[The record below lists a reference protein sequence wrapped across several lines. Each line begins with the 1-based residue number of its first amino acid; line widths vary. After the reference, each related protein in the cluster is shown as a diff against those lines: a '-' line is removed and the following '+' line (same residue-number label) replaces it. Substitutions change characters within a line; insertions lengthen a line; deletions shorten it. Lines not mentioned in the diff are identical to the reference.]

1 MHIKN
6 KKIILIFLLLSF
18 IFNVNS
24 YAKIDIKVIVNNE
37 IITNIDIKK
46 EAEYLKILNP
56 NLIQLNENKILELSK
71 TSLINQIVKKKE
83 VLKYVDVNLVENK
96 FLNDSLKKL
105 YLRLDYNS
113 ENDFKNDLNSKN
125 TYSVNEI
132 KNKINIELYWNE
144 IIYEKY
150 NKLVQIDEK
159 LFMNKINNI
168 KNEEQK
174 EYFLSEIVFTKK
186 KNEKLEDLL
195 SQIKL
200 SISDIGFKNTANIY
214 SISQSSKFGGDLGWV
229 SENSLSKKISEKLY
243 NLKKDEITDVI
254 NIGNN
259 YLIIKINEIKINKIK
274 INKEKE
280 LEKLIQVETNKQL
293 NKYSIIYFDKSK
305 INYSIS
311 EKLTYS
317 YCCWRAL

>member
-1 MHIKN
+1 MHTKN
-6 KKIILIFLLLSF
+6 KKFILLFLLLLF

-24 YAKIDIKVIVNNE
+24 YAKIDIKVTINNE

-71 TSLINQIVKKKE
+71 ISLINQIVKKKE
-83 VLKYVDVNLVENK
+83 ILKYVDINILENK
-96 FLNDSLKKL
+96 FLDDSLKKL
-105 YLRLDYNS
+105 YLRLDYKS
-113 ENDFKNDLNSKN
+113 ENDFKNVLILKN
-125 TYSVNEI
+125 TYSINEI
-132 KNKINIELYWNE
+132 KDKINIELYWNE

-150 NKLVQIDEK
+150 DKLVKINKQI
-159 LFMNKINNI
+159 FINKINNI

-186 KNEKLEDLL
+186 KDEKLEDQLK
-195 SQIKL
+195 QIKL
-200 SISDIGFKNTANIY
+200 SINDIGFKNTANIY
-214 SISQSSKFGGDLGWV
+214 SIAQSSKFGGNLGSV
-229 SENSLSKKISEKLY
+229 SENSLSKKISEKLSK
-243 NLKKDEITDVI
+243 LKKGEITDAI

-259 YLIIKINEIKINKIK
+259 YLIIKIDEIKINKIK

-280 LEKLIQVETNKQL
+280 LEKLIQAERNKQL
-293 NKYSIIYFDKSK
+293 NKFSIIYFDKSK

-311 EKLTYS
+311 EK
-317 YCCWRAL
+317 

>member
-1 MHIKN
+1 MHTKN
-6 KKIILIFLLLSF
+6 KKFILLFLLLLF
-18 IFNVNS
+18 IFSVNS
-24 YAKIDIKVIVNNE
+24 YAKIDIKVTINNE

-71 TSLINQIVKKKE
+71 ISLINQIVKKKE
-83 VLKYVDVNLVENK
+83 ILKYVDINILENK

-105 YLRLDYNS
+105 YLRLDYKS
-113 ENDFKNDLNSKN
+113 ENDFKNVLILKN
-125 TYSVNEI
+125 TYSINEI
-132 KNKINIELYWNE
+132 KDKINIELYWNE

-150 NKLVQIDEK
+150 DRLVKINKQI
-159 LFMNKINNI
+159 FINKINNI

-186 KNEKLEDLL
+186 KDEKLEDQLK
-195 SQIKL
+195 QIKL
-200 SISDIGFKNTANIY
+200 SINDIGFKNTANIY
-214 SISQSSKFGGDLGWV
+214 SIAQSSKFGGNLGSV
-229 SENSLSKKISEKLY
+229 SENSLSKKISEKLSK
-243 NLKKDEITDVI
+243 LKKGEITDAI

-259 YLIIKINEIKINKIK
+259 YLIIKIDEIKINKIK

-280 LEKLIQVETNKQL
+280 LEKLIQAERNKQL
-293 NKYSIIYFDKSK
+293 NKFSIIYFDKSK

-311 EKLTYS
+311 EK
-317 YCCWRAL
+317 

>member
-1 MHIKN
+1 MRTRNRKF
-6 KKIILIFLLLSF
+6 ILLFLLLLF

-24 YAKIDIKVIVNNE
+24 YAKIDIKVTINNE

-71 TSLINQIVKKKE
+71 ISLINQIVKKKE
-83 VLKYVDVNLVENK
+83 ILKYVDINILENK

-105 YLRLDYNS
+105 YLRLDYKS
-113 ENDFKNDLNSKN
+113 ENDFKNVLILKN
-125 TYSVNEI
+125 TYSINEI
-132 KNKINIELYWNE
+132 KDKINIELYWNE

-150 NKLVQIDEK
+150 DKLVKINKQI
-159 LFMNKINNI
+159 FINKINNI

-186 KNEKLEDLL
+186 KDEKLEDQLK
-195 SQIKL
+195 QIKL
-200 SISDIGFKNTANIY
+200 SINDIGFKNTANIY
-214 SISQSSKFGGDLGWV
+214 SIAQSSKFGGNLGSV
-229 SENSLSKKISEKLY
+229 SENSLSKKISEKLSK
-243 NLKKDEITDVI
+243 LKKGEITDAI

-259 YLIIKINEIKINKIK
+259 YLIIKIDEIKINKIK

-280 LEKLIQVETNKQL
+280 LEKLIQAERNKQL
-293 NKYSIIYFDKSK
+293 NKFSIIYFDKSK

-311 EKLTYS
+311 EK
-317 YCCWRAL
+317 